1 MAKNLKPAYIKKMLT
16 MEAPNGYK
24 FDVANYLYNPA
35 YGNEYPAFQKVIA
48 QTDTTETIRRVYYMK
63 HYDGTGEYIAET
75 FTRQKNGS
83 EWQIV
88 KGRTEEVL
96 EVASRYN
103 VKKLLTFCVDVEV
116 AA

>member
-48 QTDTTETIRRVYYMK
+48 QTDTTETIRRVYYLK

-75 FTRQKNGS
+75 FTRQKDGS
-83 EWQIV
+83 AWQIV

-96 EVASRYN
+96 EAANRYN
-103 VKKLLTFCVDVEV
+103 VKKLLTFFRYLKE
-116 AA
+116 

>member
-1 MAKNLKPAYIKKMLT
+1 MARNLKPEYIKKMLH

-48 QTDTTETIRRVYYMK
+48 ATDDSETIRRVYYMK

-75 FTRQKNGS
+75 FTRKKDGDA
-83 EWQIV
+83 WQIV
-88 KGRTEEVL
+88 KERREEIL
-96 EVASRYN
+96 EAASRYN
-103 VKKLLTFCVDVEV
+103 VKKLLTFCVDAV
-116 AA
+116 A